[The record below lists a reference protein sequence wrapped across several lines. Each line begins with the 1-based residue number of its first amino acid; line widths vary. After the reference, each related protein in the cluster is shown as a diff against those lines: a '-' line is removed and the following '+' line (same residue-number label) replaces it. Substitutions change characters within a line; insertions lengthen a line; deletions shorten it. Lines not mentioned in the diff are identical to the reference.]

1 MTLPVGT
8 VLTKFRNT
16 FMLTDPWYIKG
27 LELWRQVLTEQLP
40 EGSLGITALLPIIT
54 IDDGFNNRVNVSFS
68 VNNLSSVFDNPGT
81 QLPKNE
87 AYGILRGDLSSI
99 HQSTNISKVATEA
112 PIYSVSKEDTEV
124 LYFDIVSLSKLD
136 TVDSVATT
144 NSDLNIA
151 GVFAELPMVATTS
164 DDIVTFSFNVLNLTP
179 V

>member
-40 EGSLGITALLPIIT
+40 EGSLGITSLLPIIT
-54 IDDGFNNRVNVSFS
+54 IDDGFNNRVNVRFS
-68 VNNLSSVFDNPGT
+68 TNSLLSVFDNPDT
-81 QLPKNE
+81 QLPKNK
-87 AYGILRGDLSSI
+87 AHSILQGDLSAI

-112 PIYSVSKEDTEV
+112 PIQLVSQEDTEV

-136 TVDSVATT
+136 IVDSVETT
-144 NSDLNIA
+144 NSNLNVA
-151 GVFAELPMVATTS
+151 GVSSELPMVATTS
-164 DDIVTFSFNVLNLTP
+164 DDIVTFSFNVLNLSP